1 MNLFI
6 TGASSGIAASV
17 IQKIPAEHQIY
28 VSVHTE
34 KQLEL
39 IQKRYQNVS
48 NIQCLKMD
56 TTNPNDIKKLE
67 SLDIDIFI
75 SNAAIGYGGS
85 VLEIPV
91 SLLRKN
97 YETNVFSNIESIQVV
112 LKNMIQKKHGR
123 IIVISSLAS
132 YLPIPFLGSY
142 ASSKASLNHLIA
154 TLRLEMN
161 LLDVSIPIITILPG
175 LYRTGFNQVM
185 TEEKFD
191 RMDIDTYFTKQ
202 LEWLKK
208 YETPIYHLLETK
220 NLDTISNTIIKA
232 CFCPNPK
239 RIYRTRKTQAIFAKL
254 YQFLFE

>member
-17 IQKIPAEHQIY
+17 IQKIPIEHNIY
-28 VSVHTE
+28 VAVHTE

-39 IQKRYQNVS
+39 IQKRYQNCP
-48 NIQCLKMD
+48 NIQCLKID
-56 TTNPNDIKKLE
+56 ITNPNDVNTL
-67 SLDIDIFI
+67 SSYDIDIFI
-75 SNAAIGYGGS
+75 SNAAIGHGGS
-85 VLEIPV
+85 MLEIPV
-91 SLLRKN
+91 SLLREN
-97 YETNVFSNIESIQVV
+97 YETNVFSNIQVIQVV
-112 LKNMIQKKHGR
+112 LKNMIQKKQGR
-123 IIVISSLAS
+123 IIVISSLAG

-142 ASSKASLNHLIA
+142 TSSKASLNHLIA
-154 TLRLEMN
+154 TLRLEMK
-161 LLDVSIPIITILPG
+161 LLNVDIPIITILPG

-202 LEWLKK
+202 VEWLKK

-220 NLDTISNTIIKA
+220 NLDTISNTIVNA
-232 CFCPNPK
+232 CFSQKPK
-239 RIYRTRKTQAIFAKL
+239 RIYRTRKLQAIFSKL